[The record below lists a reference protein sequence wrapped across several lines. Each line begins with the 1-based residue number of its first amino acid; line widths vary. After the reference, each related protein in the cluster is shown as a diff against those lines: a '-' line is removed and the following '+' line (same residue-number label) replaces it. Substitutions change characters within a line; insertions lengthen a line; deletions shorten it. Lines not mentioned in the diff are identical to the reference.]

1 MSVNAVGALNPVI
14 INRQSPAQTPPAATA
29 KGDQATNAT
38 ASTPAPSSPSTS
50 ATPSAASAVAAA
62 LKEATETAAQ
72 TAQEAGHGDRQAQR
86 LVQQHQHHST
96 VAPTAAVVNGS
107 GQITGELI
115 NTKA

>member
-1 MSVNAVGALNPVI
+1 MSIGAVSASNPVT
-14 INRQSPAQTPPAATA
+14 INGQSSTPSQPQA
-29 KGDQATNAT
+29 KESQATAT
-38 ASTPAPSSPSTS
+38 ASS
-50 ATPSAASAVAAA
+50 ASNVAAA

-86 LVQQHQHHST
+86 LMQKHQHQPAST
-96 VAPTAAVVNGS
+96 AAPTAGVVNGN